1 MNYTQSFVYLILG
14 VVDGIRRLIEDRA
27 IKIANKVD
35 GLKVTQSGE
44 IAITGNPMT
53 ILTELLK
60 SYEEE
65 LGGEIVVDI
74 DVRLNLVTF
83 KGPIQDKLQH

>member
-65 LGGEIVVDI
+65 LGG
-74 DVRLNLVTF
+74 
-83 KGPIQDKLQH
+83 